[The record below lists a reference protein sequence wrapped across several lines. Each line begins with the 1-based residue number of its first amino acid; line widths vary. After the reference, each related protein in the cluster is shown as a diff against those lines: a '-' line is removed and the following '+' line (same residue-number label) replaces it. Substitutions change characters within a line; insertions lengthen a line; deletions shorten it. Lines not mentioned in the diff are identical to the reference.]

1 MSVALQA
8 DSLPTELP
16 GKPRID
22 LQEYL
27 NIILSASSKSQSWW
41 HILKW
46 VAKYYDKNP
55 LKCLLL
61 IKYNFFCVFTGQ
73 LYLYLHKSSI
83 NYIFTII
90 LLFSHSV
97 VSDFLW
103 PHRLQH
109 ASLPCPSPSPGAYWN
124 SCPLSRWCHP
134 TILSSIV
141 PFSFCLQSFP
151 ASGSFLISCFF
162 TSNGQSIRASAS
174 ASVLPMNIQYWFSL
188 GLTGLISLQSKE
200 LSRVFSN
207 TTVQKHQFFDTQPSL
222 WSNSHIHT
230 WLLEKP

>member
-1 MSVALQA
+1 M
-8 DSLPTELP
+8 
-16 GKPRID
+16 I
-22 LQEYL
+22 
-27 NIILSASSKSQSWW
+27 
-41 HILKW
+41 
-46 VAKYYDKNP
+46 
-55 LKCLLL
+55 LLL

-103 PHRLQH
+103 PHWLQH

-162 TSNGQSIRASAS
+162 TSNGQSIRASLQHQS
-174 ASVLPMNIQYWFSL
+174 FQWIFRIDNLYDWLVSSPCSLRHSQESTPTPQFKSINSLTLSLLYGQTLTSIHDYWKNNS
-188 GLTGLISLQSKE
+188 
-200 LSRVFSN
+200 
-207 TTVQKHQFFDTQPSL
+207 FD
-222 WSNSHIHT
+222 
-230 WLLEKP
+230 